1 MTSFA
6 HPLAAVISA
15 ALIGLAVAPPAAH
28 AAPDEKT
35 ALADFFAGTL
45 EIDLLAGGWSA
56 RRWLAAD
63 HTYRETGSDGDVH
76 GTWSIE
82 NGKICTVRDKPKNDP
97 DRIAR
102 YCNEGVGRHVGE
114 TWNDADPVTGNIVM
128 FALKPG
134 R

>member
-1 MTSFA
+1 MTRHAPFLQA
-6 HPLAAVISA
+6 LIGA
-15 ALIGLAVAPPAAH
+15 ALIAAAVPPPAQ
-28 AAPDEKT
+28 AAPEEKT

-56 RRWLAAD
+56 RRWLATD
-63 HTYRETGSDGDVH
+63 HTYRETGSDGEVH

-82 NGKICTVRDKPKNDP
+82 NGKICTVRDKPKDDP
-97 DRIAR
+97 DRTAR

-114 TWNDADPVTGNIVM
+114 TWNDADPVTGNVVM